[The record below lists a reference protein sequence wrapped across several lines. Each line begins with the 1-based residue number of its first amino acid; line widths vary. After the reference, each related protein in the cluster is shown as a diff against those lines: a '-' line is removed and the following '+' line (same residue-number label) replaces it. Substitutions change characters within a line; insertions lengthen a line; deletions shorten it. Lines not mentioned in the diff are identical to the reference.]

1 MTPMADDGF
10 AAFYAGSYRRLLGQ
24 LFAVT
29 GDLAE
34 AENVLQEAYAR
45 AFARWSRVGDYDLP
59 EAWVR
64 RVAINLAAM
73 AERSLRR
80 RARALLRLGP
90 PPVVPEL
97 GPEAVDLRDALRA
110 LPLGQR
116 QAIVLHHLVGLPV
129 EQVAQTLRMPAGTV
143 KSLLSR
149 GRRALAARL
158 GEAEEVLYRP

>member
-1 MTPMADDGF
+1 MTPMAHEGF
-10 AAFYAGSYRRLLGQ
+10 AAFYASSYRRLLGQ

-90 PPVVPEL
+90 PPLVPEL
-97 GPEAVDLRDALRA
+97 SPALAA

-116 QAIVLHHLVGLPV
+116 QVIVRHHLVGLPV
-129 EQVAQTLRMPAGTV
+129 EEVARELRLAPGTV
-143 KSLLSR
+143 KSRLAR
-149 GRRALAARL
+149 GRAAMAGALDHERS
-158 GEAEEVLYRP
+158 EVT

>member
-1 MTPMADDGF
+1 VADQGF

-45 AFARWSRVGDYDLP
+45 AFVRWSRVGAYDLP

-73 AERSLRR
+73 ADRSL
-80 RARALLRLGP
+80 A
-90 PPVVPEL
+90 
-97 GPEAVDLRDALRA
+97 
-110 LPLGQR
+110 QR
-116 QAIVLHHLVGLPV
+116 QVIVLHHLVGLPV
-129 EQVAQTLRMPAGTV
+129 EEVASELRLATGTV
-143 KSLLSR
+143 KSRLAR
-149 GRRALAARL
+149 GRAALASTL
-158 GEAEEVLYRP
+158 QLDWSEVT

>member
-1 MTPMADDGF
+1 MPDNEF

-45 AFARWSRVGDYDLP
+45 AFVRWSRVRGYDRP

-64 RVAINLAAM
+64 RVALNLAAM
-73 AERSLRR
+73 ADRSLRR

-90 PPVVPEL
+90 LPVVPEL
-97 GPEAVDLRDALRA
+97 SPELLDLRDALAA
-110 LPLGQR
+110 LPLSQR
-116 QAIVLHHLVGLPV
+116 QVIVLHHLVGLPV
-129 EQVAQTLRMPAGTV
+129 EEVARELRLATGTV
-143 KSLLSR
+143 KSRLAR
-149 GRRALAARL
+149 GRAALAGILQSDRS
-158 GEAEEVLYRP
+158 EVT

>member
-1 MTPMADDGF
+1 MADDGF
-10 AAFYAGSYRRLLGQ
+10 ASFYASSYRRLLGQ

-45 AFARWSRVGDYDLP
+45 AFVRWPKVGAYDLP

-73 AERSLRR
+73 ANRSLRR
-80 RARALLRLGP
+80 RARALLRLGA
-90 PPVVPEL
+90 PPVVPDL
-97 GPEAVDLRDALRA
+97 SPDLIDLRDALAA

-116 QAIVLHHLVGLPV
+116 QVIVLHHLVGLPV
-129 EQVAQTLRMPAGTV
+129 EEVASELRLATGTV
-143 KSLLSR
+143 KSRLAR
-149 GRRALAARL
+149 GRAAMASTL
-158 GEAEEVLYRP
+158 QLDWSEVT

>member
-1 MTPMADDGF
+1 MPLMAHEGF
-10 AAFYAGSYRRLLGQ
+10 AAFYASSYRRLLGQ

-45 AFARWSRVGDYDLP
+45 AFARWSRVGAYDLP

-64 RVAINLAAM
+64 RVAVNLAAM

-90 PPVVPEL
+90 PPLVPGL
-97 GPEAVDLRDALRA
+97 SPDLVDLRDALAA

-116 QAIVLHHLVGLPV
+116 QVMVLHHLVGLPV
-129 EQVAQTLRMPAGTV
+129 EEVARELGLATGTV
-143 KSLLSR
+143 KSRLAR
-149 GRRALAARL
+149 GRAAMAATLDNERS
-158 GEAEEVLYRP
+158 EVT

>member
-1 MTPMADDGF
+1 MADDGF
-10 AAFYAGSYRRLLGQ
+10 AGFYASSYRRLLGQ

-45 AFARWSRVGDYDLP
+45 AFARWSRVRGYDRP

-73 AERSLRR
+73 ADRSLRR

-90 PPVVPEL
+90 PPLVPEL
-97 GPEAVDLRDALRA
+97 SPEAIDLHDALRA

-116 QAIVLHHLVGLPV
+116 QVIVLHHLVGLPV
-129 EQVAQTLRMPAGTV
+129 EEIARELRLAPGTV
-143 KSLLSR
+143 KSRLAR
-149 GRRALAARL
+149 GRAAMAGTLQPDGR
-158 GEAEEVLYRP
+158 R

>member
-1 MTPMADDGF
+1 MADDGF

-90 PPVVPEL
+90 PPLVPEL
-97 GPEAVDLRDALRA
+97 SPDLLDLRDALAA
-110 LPLGQR
+110 LPLAQR
-116 QAIVLHHLVGLPV
+116 QVIVLHHLVGLPV
-129 EQVAQTLRMPAGTV
+129 EEVARELRLAPGTV
-143 KSLLSR
+143 KSRLAR
-149 GRRALAARL
+149 GRAAMAGALDHERS
-158 GEAEEVLYRP
+158 EVT

>member
-1 MTPMADDGF
+1 MADDGF

-34 AENVLQEAYAR
+34 AENLLQEAYAR
-45 AFARWSRVGDYDLP
+45 AFVRWSRVGGYDLP

-73 AERSLRR
+73 TDRSLRR

-90 PPVVPEL
+90 PPVVPDL
-97 GPEAVDLRDALRA
+97 SPEVLDLHAALRA

-116 QAIVLHHLVGLPV
+116 QVVVLHHLVGLPV
-129 EQVAQTLRMPAGTV
+129 EEVARELRLAPGTV
-143 KSLLSR
+143 KSRLAR
-149 GRRALAARL
+149 GRAAMAGILRPDRS
-158 GEAEEVLYRP
+158 EVTS

>member
-1 MTPMADDGF
+1 MVPMADDGF

-45 AFARWSRVGDYDLP
+45 AFARWSRVGGYDLP

-73 AERSLRR
+73 ADRSLRR

-97 GPEAVDLRDALRA
+97 SPEVIDLHDALRA

-116 QAIVLHHLVGLPV
+116 QVIVLHHLVGLPV
-129 EQVAQTLRMPAGTV
+129 EDVARELRLATGTV
-143 KSLLSR
+143 KSRLAR
-149 GRRALAARL
+149 GRAAMAGALDHQRS
-158 GEAEEVLYRP
+158 EVI

>member
-1 MTPMADDGF
+1 MPDDGF
-10 AAFYAGSYRRLLGQ
+10 AAFYASSYRRLLGQ

-90 PPVVPEL
+90 PPLVPEL
-97 GPEAVDLRDALRA
+97 SPDLLDLRDALAA

-116 QAIVLHHLVGLPV
+116 QVIVLHHLVGLPV
-129 EQVAQTLRMPAGTV
+129 EEVARELRLAPGTV
-143 KSLLSR
+143 KSRLAR
-149 GRRALAARL
+149 GRAAMAGALDHERS
-158 GEAEEVLYRP
+158 EVT

>member
-1 MTPMADDGF
+1 MDDGF
-10 AAFYAGSYRRLLGQ
+10 AAFYASSYRRLLGQ

-73 AERSLRR
+73 ADRSLRR

-97 GPEAVDLRDALRA
+97 SPELIDLHDALRA
-110 LPLGQR
+110 LPTGQR
-116 QAIVLHHLVGLPV
+116 QVIVLHHLVGLPV
-129 EQVAQTLRMPAGTV
+129 EEVARELRLANGTV
-143 KSLLSR
+143 KSRLAR
-149 GRRALAARL
+149 GRAAMASTLECQRS
-158 GEAEEVLYRP
+158 EVT

>member
-1 MTPMADDGF
+1 MADDGF
-10 AAFYAGSYRRLLGQ
+10 AVFYASSYRRLLGQ

-34 AENVLQEAYAR
+34 AENLLQEAYAR
-45 AFARWSRVGDYDLP
+45 AFTRWSRVGGYDRP

-90 PPVVPEL
+90 PPLVPEL
-97 GPEAVDLRDALRA
+97 SPEAIDLHDALRA

-116 QAIVLHHLVGLPV
+116 QVIVLHHLVGLPV
-129 EQVAQTLRMPAGTV
+129 EEIARELRLAPGTV
-143 KSLLSR
+143 KSRLVR
-149 GRRALAARL
+149 GRAAMAGTLQSDRS
-158 GEAEEVLYRP
+158 EVT

>member
-1 MTPMADDGF
+1 MPDNEFAD
-10 AAFYAGSYRRLLGQ
+10 FYAGSYRRLLGQ

-45 AFARWSRVGDYDLP
+45 AFVRWSRVRGYDRP

-64 RVAINLAAM
+64 RVALNLAAM
-73 AERSLRR
+73 ADRSLRR

-97 GPEAVDLRDALRA
+97 SPELLDLRDALAA

-116 QAIVLHHLVGLPV
+116 QVIVLHHLVGLPV
-129 EQVAQTLRMPAGTV
+129 EEVARELRLATGTV
-143 KSLLSR
+143 KSRLAR
-149 GRRALAARL
+149 GRAALAGILQSDRS
-158 GEAEEVLYRP
+158 EVT

>member
-1 MTPMADDGF
+1 MADDGF
-10 AAFYAGSYRRLLGQ
+10 AVFYASSYRRLLGQ

-45 AFARWSRVGDYDLP
+45 AFARWSRVRGYDRP

-73 AERSLRR
+73 ADRSLRR

-90 PPVVPEL
+90 PPLVPEL
-97 GPEAVDLRDALRA
+97 SPEAIDLHDALRA

-116 QAIVLHHLVGLPV
+116 QVIVLHHLVGLPV
-129 EQVAQTLRMPAGTV
+129 EEIAGELRLAPGTV
-143 KSLLSR
+143 KSRLAR
-149 GRRALAARL
+149 GRAALAGTL
-158 GEAEEVLYRP
+158 QPDQSEVT

>member
-1 MTPMADDGF
+1 MPDDGF

-45 AFARWSRVGDYDLP
+45 AFTRWSRVGGYDLP

-64 RVAINLAAM
+64 RVALNLAAM

-90 PPVVPEL
+90 PPLVPEL
-97 GPEAVDLRDALRA
+97 DPELLDLRHALAA

-116 QAIVLHHLVGLPV
+116 QVIVLHHLVGLPV
-129 EQVAQTLRMPAGTV
+129 EEVARELRLATGTV
-143 KSLLSR
+143 KSRLAR
-149 GRRALAARL
+149 GRAAMASNLDHERS
-158 GEAEEVLYRP
+158 EVT

>member
-1 MTPMADDGF
+1 MPDDGF
-10 AAFYAGSYRRLLGQ
+10 AAFYAASYRRLLGQ

-45 AFARWSRVGDYDLP
+45 AFVRWSRVRGYDRP

-64 RVAINLAAM
+64 RVALNLAAM
-73 AERSLRR
+73 ADRSLRR

-97 GPEAVDLRDALRA
+97 SPELLDLRDALAA

-116 QAIVLHHLVGLPV
+116 QVIVLHHLVGLPV
-129 EQVAQTLRMPAGTV
+129 EEVARELRLATGTV
-143 KSLLSR
+143 KSRLAR
-149 GRRALAARL
+149 GRASLAGILQSDRS
-158 GEAEEVLYRP
+158 EVT

>member
-1 MTPMADDGF
+1 MPDNEF

-45 AFARWSRVGDYDLP
+45 AFVRWSRVRGYDRP

-64 RVAINLAAM
+64 RVALNLAAM
-73 AERSLRR
+73 ADRSLRR

-97 GPEAVDLRDALRA
+97 SPELLDLRDALAA
-110 LPLGQR
+110 LPLSQR
-116 QAIVLHHLVGLPV
+116 QVIVLHHLVGLPV
-129 EQVAQTLRMPAGTV
+129 EEVARELRLATGTV
-143 KSLLSR
+143 KSRLAR
-149 GRRALAARL
+149 GRAALAGILQSDRS
-158 GEAEEVLYRP
+158 EVT